1 MTSRA
6 ATGIRIRRFGTTDL
20 MTSEFG
26 LGCARIGGIFKRDP
40 AEFLRILSAARDA
53 GINFFDTADMYS
65 QGESESLIGRA
76 FRSRRNE
83 IVIASKAG
91 YVLPS
96 QRRLVARL
104 KPLVRPI
111 VRALR
116 LSRRHLPGAVRGALA
131 QDFSPPHLRK
141 ALEGSLRRLR
151 TDRLDLFQLHS
162 PPLDVVQPADW
173 IETLESLKREGK
185 IRFYGVSCDAAEA
198 TLAALRHDGL
208 SSIQVPLSLL
218 ERAALPALPIANA
231 KGVGVIVRESLAN
244 GLLVKDLTLERVREY
259 CESDDEAAAKAA
271 KVQEYRQRATSAGL
285 TRTQFALSYVS
296 NLEGVSVTLVGVSR
310 FEQLQSL
317 LADGLPPAAADGAG
331 GARPR
336 FD

>member
-1 MTSRA
+1 VTPRA
-6 ATGIRIRRFGTTDL
+6 ATDLRIRRFGTTDL
-20 MTSEFG
+20 LTSEFG

-40 AEFLRILSAARDA
+40 DEFLRILSGALDA
-53 GINFFDTADMYS
+53 GINFFDTADIYS

-76 FRSRRNE
+76 LYRRRNE

-96 QRRLVARL
+96 RRRLVARL

-111 VRALR
+111 VGALG
-116 LSRRHLPGAVRGALA
+116 LSRRQLPGAVRGAPS
-131 QDFSPPHLRK
+131 QDFSPGHLRN

-162 PPLDVVQPADW
+162 PPLEVVEPSDW
-173 IETLESLKREGK
+173 VETLEALKKEGK
-185 IRFYGVSCDAAEA
+185 IRYYGVSCDDADA
-198 TLAALRHDGL
+198 TIAALGHEGL

-218 ERAALPALPIANA
+218 ERGALPALPIAKA

-244 GLLVKDLTLERVREY
+244 GLLVKDLTVEEVREY
-259 CESDDEAAAKAA
+259 CESNEEAAAKAA
-271 KVQEYRQRATSAGL
+271 RVDRYRQAAKEAGL
-285 TRTQFALSYVS
+285 TRTQLALSYVS

-310 FEQLQSL
+310 LDQLDAL
-317 LADGLPPAAADGAG
+317 LAGGLPPAGCAVPTLD
-331 GARPR
+331 
-336 FD
+336 

>member
-1 MTSRA
+1 VNPRA
-6 ATGIRIRRFGTTDL
+6 AIDIRIRRFGTTDL
-20 MTSEFG
+20 LTSEFG
-26 LGCARIGGIFKRDP
+26 LGCARIGGIFKRGPD
-40 AEFLRILSAARDA
+40 EFLRILSGALDA

-76 FRSRRNE
+76 LCRRRNE

-111 VRALR
+111 VGALR
-116 LSRRHLPGAVRGALA
+116 LSRRQLPGAVRGALS
-131 QDFSPPHLRK
+131 QDFSPGYLRK

-162 PPLDVVQPADW
+162 PPLVVVEPASW
-173 IETLESLKREGK
+173 IETLEAFKREGK
-185 IRFYGVSCDAAEA
+185 IRYYGVSCDAADA
-198 TLAALRHDGL
+198 TIAALGHDGL

-218 ERAALPALPIANA
+218 ERDALPAVPIAKA

-244 GLLVKDLTLERVREY
+244 GLLVKDLTLEQVREY
-259 CESDDEAAAKAA
+259 CESDDEAKAKAA
-271 KVQEYRQRATSAGL
+271 KLQRYRQSATDAGL
-285 TRTQFALSYVS
+285 TRTQLALSYVS
-296 NLEGVSVTLVGVSR
+296 TLEGVSVTLVGVSR
-310 FEQLQSL
+310 FDQLEAL
-317 LADGLPPAAADGAG
+317 LTDGLPPAGRAV
-331 GARPR
+331 PTLE
-336 FD
+336 